1 MTSFQKRAS
10 NKLAVLLPVLALLVL
25 SMAFANYA
33 SAQAV
38 VETAGTTSV
47 SGSVAVSGAATAKA
61 IGAVKLPSVGAAG
74 AAASGGGS
82 TSPHLIASSGPPP
95 DETNRKALESTAGK
109 DAGKLLLRASPVE
122 AQVWIG
128 GKIVGKTPMLL
139 VLAPGKYEIEMR
151 GSRGQ
156 TGKSSVA
163 LLPRE
168 TRELAVKLDQLYPAR
183 VTSVKP

>member
-1 MTSFQKRAS
+1 MVSIRLVG
-10 NKLAVLLPVLALLVL
+10 LAPVVAFLIL
-25 SMAFANYA
+25 SIAFVNIA

-47 SGSVAVSGAATAKA
+47 SGSVAASGAATAKA
-61 IGAVKLPSVGAAG
+61 IGAVKLPSAGGAGAVSAG
-74 AAASGGGS
+74 AA
-82 TSPHLIASSGPPP
+82 SPHLIASSGPPP

-122 AQVWIG
+122 AQVWID
-128 GKIVGKTPMLL
+128 GKIVGKTPILL
-139 VLAPGKYEIEMR
+139 VLAPGKYQIEMR

>member
-1 MTSFQKRAS
+1 MASFRS
-10 NKLAVLLPVLALLVL
+10 NKLVVLITVVALFFL
-25 SMAFANYA
+25 SIAFVDSV

-38 VETAGTTSV
+38 VEAAGTTSV
-47 SGSVAVSGAATAKA
+47 SGSVAASGAATAKA
-61 IGAVKLPSVGAAG
+61 IGAVKFPSAG
-74 AAASGGGS
+74 AAASGGG
-82 TSPHLIASSGPPP
+82 TASPHLIASSGPPP

-109 DAGKLLLRASPVE
+109 DASKLLLRTSPVE
-122 AQVWIG
+122 AQVWID

-139 VLAPGKYEIEMR
+139 VLAPGKYQVEMR